1 MTRAMRR
8 ASALKPTAIEYS
20 SRVTLHPG
28 ISLVGRSR
36 HFRLKCWN
44 IFAYCSVPGGPM
56 QGRAFL
62 EVAREVVADKTE
74 AHWRATVIHAYYA
87 LFLECRDALSRWGIA
102 IPPRQNAHT
111 VVRLRFLY
119 AAHADLKAISWKL
132 DNWCRFRNRANYD
145 LSTLWRFAR
154 DTFARD
160 AIREVTAALALLD

>member
-62 EVAREVVADKTE
+62 EVAREVVAGTTE

-87 LFLECRDALSRWGIA
+87 LFLECRDALIRWQIP
-102 IPPRQNAHT
+102 IPPRQNVHSA
-111 VVRLRFLY
+111 VRLRFIY
-119 AAHADLKAISWKL
+119 AADPDLKQLGYAL
-132 DNWCRFRNRANYD
+132 DKWCP
-145 LSTLWRFAR
+145 
-154 DTFARD
+154 
-160 AIREVTAALALLD
+160 